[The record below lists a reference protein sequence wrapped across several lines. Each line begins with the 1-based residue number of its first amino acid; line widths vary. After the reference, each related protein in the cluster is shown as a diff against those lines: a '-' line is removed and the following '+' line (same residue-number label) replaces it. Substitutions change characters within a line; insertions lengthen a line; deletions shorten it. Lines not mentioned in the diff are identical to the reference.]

1 MAASGPKAPA
11 PPEMTGMGAIPQQA
25 GGVMYRV
32 WAPNATAMAVGGDF
46 THAGVLAPVIWSEI
60 AMAQEGNPAYW
71 SVFVPEAVADSL
83 YKFEVTNP
91 NADTT
96 GIAAFWPW
104 RHDPYAHDATAIDG
118 AGNSVVVDRAYDW
131 SGNQFT
137 ASPRNELVVYE
148 LHIGTF
154 NRTEAGVQGT
164 FADVESKLR
173 YIADLGFNAIE
184 VMPAFDFD
192 STTSMG
198 YNPALPF
205 AMANA
210 YGTTAT
216 MKDFI
221 KAAHGAGLA
230 VILDVVYNHFGPGLE
245 SCLRNFDGTTDPGW
259 QGIYFYQDNR
269 MLTPFGS
276 RPDFGRGEVRQ
287 YIRDHAIDFCL
298 GELHADGLRL
308 DSTIGIRHN
317 IEHMN
322 GNDFDAG
329 QNDDGWTLLRWL
341 GEEKRSLYSSA
352 WIVCEDLQND
362 PELTKDA
369 LFGGIG
375 LDSQWDNWFLGRLR
389 TMMTAS
395 NDGDRGVLDV
405 AGAVG
410 KSYNTAGPFERVVYL
425 ESHDEANQKP
435 RLPALIAPGDPNG
448 YYARKRIVL
457 GTALMMTAP
466 GTPMIFMGQ
475 EFLESA
481 PWTDSDPGYG
491 LDWSRLA
498 TFAGI
503 VDAHRRLAQ
512 LRRNWDNNTRG
523 LHGDSTEI
531 IWSDPASG
539 LLVYR
544 RYALGGP
551 GDDVLVVAN
560 LSAQAY
566 PSFNV
571 GFPAGGTWYLR
582 FNSDWQQYSADFGNV
597 GYNTTAEAIGNMNQ
611 AFSGNVGVNAYSA
624 LIYSQ

>member
-1 MAASGPKAPA
+1 MANSEPQAPA
-11 PPEMTGMGAIPQQA
+11 PPAMTGIGAIPQRN

-46 THAGVLAPVIWSEI
+46 THAGVTTPVLWREI
-60 AMAQEGNPAYW
+60 AMKQDVNPAYW
-71 SVFVPEAVADSL
+71 SVFIPDAVADSL
-83 YKFEVTNP
+83 YKFKVTNQ

-96 GIAAFWPW
+96 GIEAYWPW
-104 RHDPYAHDATAIDG
+104 RHDPYAQDATAIDG

-131 SGNQFT
+131 SGDHFTTPPKNQ
-137 ASPRNELVVYE
+137 LVIYE
-148 LHIGTF
+148 LHVGTF
-154 NRTEAGVQGT
+154 NRTKAGVQGT
-164 FADVESKLR
+164 FADAKAKLR
-173 YIADLGFNAIE
+173 YIADLGFNAIQ

-221 KAAHGAGLA
+221 KAAHEVGLA

-245 SCLRNFDGTTDPGW
+245 SCLRNFDGTTDAGW
-259 QGIYFYQDNR
+259 QGIYFYQDAR
-269 MLTPFGS
+269 LLTPFGS

-287 YIRDHAIDFCL
+287 YIRDHAIHFCL
-298 GELHADGLRL
+298 GQLHADGLRL

-317 IEHMN
+317 IEHRN
-322 GNDFDAG
+322 NNDFDAG
-329 QNDDGWTLLRWL
+329 SNGDGWTLLRWI
-341 GEEKRSLYSSA
+341 GEEKRSLHHKA

-362 PELTKDA
+362 PELTRDA
-369 LFGGIG
+369 LFGGMG

-389 TMMTAS
+389 RMMTSAD
-395 NDGDRGVLDV
+395 DGDRGVLDV
-405 AGAVG
+405 AGAVT
-410 KSYNTAGPFERVVYL
+410 KSYNTAGVFERVVYL

-435 RLPALIAPGDPNG
+435 RLPSLISPGDPNG
-448 YYARKRIVL
+448 YYARKRILL

-475 EFLESA
+475 EFLEYR
-481 PWTDSDPGYG
+481 PWSDSDPGFG

-503 VDAHRRLAQ
+503 VSAHRRLAQ
-512 LRRNWDNNTRG
+512 LRRNWDDNTRG
-523 LHGDSTEI
+523 LHGDGTEI
-531 IWSDPASG
+531 LWSDAASG
-539 LLVYR
+539 VLVYR
-544 RYALGGP
+544 RYALGSP
-551 GDDVLVVAN
+551 GDDVIVVAN
-560 LSAQAY
+560 LSARAY
-566 PSFNV
+566 QSFNI
-571 GFPAGGTWYLR
+571 GFPNSGTWYLR
-582 FNSDWQQYSADFGNV
+582 FNSDWRQYSADFGNM
-597 GYNTTAEAIGNMNQ
+597 GYDTIAHRGENMQQ

-624 LIYSQ
+624 LVYSQ